1 MGVTQ
6 DAKTISGF
14 EHMRELVRWA
24 FDAKQGEVS
33 PVITVDNEYFFVAA
47 VAGIHEEGIATL
59 EEKRAEIE
67 SILTL
72 EKKKTVFTIGS
83 VRNCHHTQP
92 WKVGQKLPEET
103 SQKQTGIAFGSVQQT
118 DPKFV
123 GAASAAPEQTLCG
136 PVKGEVGVYVSA
148 WTNVRTE
155 LFYTENDAMQYA
167 SLSGQYTN
175 PDGTHGLAGNSGCR
189 R

>member
-1 MGVTQ
+1 MSTGSENIAAFNRIAAQNNWIAVPAMGVTQ

-72 EKKKTVFTIGS
+72 EKKKERIYNQIREELAS
-83 VRNCHHTQP
+83 HTTLE
-92 WKVGQKLPEET
+92 VGQKLPEET
-103 SQKQTGIAFGSVQQT
+103 SQNKQGS
-118 DPKFV
+118 
-123 GAASAAPEQTLCG
+123 LL
-136 PVKGEVGVYVSA
+136 
-148 WTNVRTE
+148 VRYSRQIRN
-155 LFYTENDAMQYA
+155 LW
-167 SLSGQYTN
+167 SRICS
-175 PDGTHGLAGNSGCR
+175 P
-189 R
+189 